1 MRISAL
7 TDTKNG
13 SNTMESI
20 YKEINT
26 EVGYIEAKRD
36 AIYLDSFQQ
45 ENNILILL
53 GEVYAKWC
61 EKKLSQYKWYKYRL
75 AIKGVK
81 EYNAVNIEDFYKKKI
96 NTPSSFSEVLDISND
111 NPNLRTIII
120 ETYDWVY
127 IVTCKNFE
135 SEVIGYR

>member
-1 MRISAL
+1 
-7 TDTKNG
+7 
-13 SNTMESI
+13 MESI
-20 YKEINT
+20 YKKIRT

-61 EKKLSQYKWYKYRL
+61 EKRSSEYKWYKYRL
-75 AIKGVK
+75 TIKGVK
-81 EYNAVNIEDFYKKKI
+81 EYSAINIEDFYKKKI
-96 NTPSSFSEVLDISND
+96 ETPSSFSEVLDISND
-111 NPNLRTIII
+111 KIDLRTIII
-120 ETYDWVY
+120 ETYDWAY

-135 SEVIGYR
+135 FAVIGGR

>member
-1 MRISAL
+1 
-7 TDTKNG
+7 
-13 SNTMESI
+13 MESI
-20 YKEINT
+20 YKKINT

-45 ENNILILL
+45 EGNILILL

-61 EKKLSQYKWYKYRL
+61 EKKSLEHKWYKYRL

-81 EYNAVNIEDFYKKKI
+81 EYSAFNIEDFYKKKI
-96 NTPSSFSEVLDISND
+96 NTPSSFSEMLDISND
-111 NPNLRTIII
+111 KTGLRTIII

-127 IVTCKNFE
+127 IVKCKNFE
-135 SEVIGYR
+135 FAIIGCR

>member
-1 MRISAL
+1 M
-7 TDTKNG
+7 K
-13 SNTMESI
+13 SI
-20 YKEINT
+20 YKKINT

-45 ENNILILL
+45 EHNILILL

-61 EKKLSQYKWYKYRL
+61 EKKSPEHKWYKYRL
-75 AIKGVK
+75 TIKGVK
-81 EYNAVNIEDFYKKKI
+81 EYSAVNIEDFYKKKI
-96 NTPSSFSEVLDISND
+96 DTPSSFSEVLDISND
-111 NPNLRTIII
+111 KTDLRTIII

-135 SEVIGYR
+135 FAVIGCR